1 MNREDRKAA
10 IAAYRERKVPAGIYA
25 VRCAAVPTPWIGA
38 APNLDMI
45 RNRIWFTLRHGS
57 HTNPAMQAAWLSHGA
72 ESFRLEIL
80 EVLPEE
86 DVAYVRGRLL
96 KERLTHWRAVLDAPA
111 A

>member
-1 MNREDRKAA
+1 MNRDDRKAA
-10 IAAYRERKVPAGIYA
+10 IAAYKERKVPAGIYA
-25 VRCAAVPTPWIGA
+25 VRCGAAPAPWIGA

-57 HTNPAMQAAWLSHGA
+57 HANRAMQAAWRSHGEA
-72 ESFRLEIL
+72 SFSLEIL

-86 DVAYVRGRLL
+86 EVAYVRGRLL
-96 KERLTHWRAVLDAPA
+96 TERLAHWRAELDAPA